1 MSISRVS
8 TYQVNKSF
16 SNQLN
21 NTQAKFNK
29 LTQQISSGTKINST
43 IDDPVAA
50 RGIIKA
56 NKELDSIDGYK
67 QNIESAGVEL
77 SQIDS
82 TLKSINDQLSRAYD
96 LAMQVS
102 NGTMG
107 ADQLVAYQEEIDS
120 IIDNVT
126 RLANTEYNDQY
137 IFSGTRTTTPPYS
150 EDANGVLYAGNAEKR
165 YAIIGEG
172 KVQEINLIGEDLFG
186 NAAYTKDADGNIT
199 FDSANSSGAFGALYQ
214 LKAAIQDP
222 DNVDDAA
229 VKESMSGLYT
239 GMDNVTAGQTK
250 VGAVGETFD
259 DMLASYENDSINLTE
274 LRSNLQD
281 TDLPSAISDWYSSYQ
296 AMQASYSMMGQ
307 TMNVSLL
314 NFI

>member
-150 EDANGVLYAGNAEKR
+150 EDANGVLYAGNAENR

>member
-229 VKESMSGLYT
+229 VKEAMSGLYT

>member
-67 QNIESAGVEL
+67 QNIETAGVEL

-150 EDANGVLYAGNAEKR
+150 EDANGVLYAGNSEKR

-239 GMDNVTAGQTK
+239 GMDKVTAGQTK

>member
-67 QNIESAGVEL
+67 QNIETAGVEL

-150 EDANGVLYAGNAEKR
+150 EDANGVLYAGNTEKR

-239 GMDNVTAGQTK
+239 GMDKVTAGQTK

-307 TMNVSLL
+307 TVNVSLL